1 MKLTKSKLQQI
12 IKEELSQLIEGI
24 GWAKDSDYE
33 SGFGSKVT
41 THLSSKDADGPV
53 GKVIEA
59 TPLNQAEAYG
69 VYDQQYG
76 RLMLQ
81 SNLYLDPEDAQD
93 LAARA
98 SSQPGWSGLEVKQV
112 KDVEDGTER
121 AAGQSLEIML
131 KERG

>member
-1 MKLTKSKLQQI
+1 M
-12 IKEELSQLIEGI
+12 
-24 GWAKDSDYE
+24 
-33 SGFGSKVT
+33 T

-53 GKVIEA
+53 GKVIEVSPQEQYRA
-59 TPLNQAEAYG
+59 WG
-69 VYDQQYG
+69 VYDQQHG

-93 LAARA
+93 LAAKA

-121 AAGQSLEIML
+121 SAGQSLEIML
-131 KERG
+131 SERG